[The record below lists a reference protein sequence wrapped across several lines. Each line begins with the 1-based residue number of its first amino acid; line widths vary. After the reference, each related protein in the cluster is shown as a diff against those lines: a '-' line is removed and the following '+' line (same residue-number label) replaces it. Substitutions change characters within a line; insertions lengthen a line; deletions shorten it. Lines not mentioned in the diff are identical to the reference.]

1 MLKLLEKQFFLFNM
15 GLKNNSISNFLAKYL
30 KIFRKEGLKGV
41 LKQGGWKILLYFFLY
56 YLIRDTI
63 LYILIPYLVVKG
75 IIF

>member
-1 MLKLLEKQFFLFNM
+1 M
-15 GLKNNSISNFLAKYL
+15 GLKNNFISNFLAKYL
-30 KIFRKEGLKGV
+30 EIFRKEGLKGV

-75 IIF
+75 ILF